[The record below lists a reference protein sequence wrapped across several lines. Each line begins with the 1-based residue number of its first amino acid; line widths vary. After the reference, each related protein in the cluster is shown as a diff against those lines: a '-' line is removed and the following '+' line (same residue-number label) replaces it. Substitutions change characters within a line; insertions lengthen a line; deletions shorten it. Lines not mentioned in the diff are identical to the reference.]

1 MSPDTGDFLMF
12 ELFAE
17 EANARLASLQA
28 AATRV
33 AAGERAGQT
42 AWLADSPDIRGAAVC
57 AELRA
62 LALVLDATERAA
74 AAGLLTHAMTAQAL
88 DWLEESLVCAPS
100 TLAAWDAA
108 RESDAETFA
117 ETVLAVVAAP
127 PGTSSAHAGSAQ
139 VGPARQP
146 AQPEPEPQADN
157 DPVPLDFVDARPATG
172 TGILP
177 VVRALTP
184 SAQGIP
190 HERSERTNPRLT
202 AITGERHA
210 IVDPESGVDAEMLG
224 LFREELSTHLFTMS
238 DGLTALDGDPAA
250 GDRLVAVMRAAH
262 SIKGALRILGL
273 DSVVTLAHVAEDRVQ
288 SAIRGGPELTAHEI
302 DALLRACDLFEQLV
316 QVENPHVWVL
326 TVHDHI
332 AALTR
337 RVQRGPQTETD
348 EPLVQPPSSAAE
360 EFAPA
365 SRGEVPRNDEQESR
379 PDAGPSSARIT
390 ESGTAAAPAP
400 AAEGQRSVKVT
411 ALHLDRLLGL
421 AGEGMTDARRLAP
434 LARSLHQLSLQQ
446 SELIG
451 LLGELRMA
459 LGPEIVGTPA
469 DAVLQR
475 LRARAED
482 IRTHIRQRHDEAD
495 DFARRNDELT
505 RRLYRETIESRMRP
519 FRDGVQWFPRLVRDL
534 SRKLGRPTDFRMIG
548 EDVRVDRDVLDK
560 IEAPLNHLLRN
571 ALDHG
576 IETPEERMR
585 AGKPERATLT
595 LEARPWAG
603 MLSVTVSDDGRGVDV
618 LRVREKIVERGLAE
632 PYEVATFSESQ
643 VLDHLFAPGFSTRDR
658 VTELSGRGV
667 GLDVVQTAVHEV
679 GGSVRVQTQP
689 GQGTSF
695 QLLLPITLSVTRAV
709 VVTIDGEPF
718 AIPLVRV
725 HRLLRVSRE
734 EIIEVSGR
742 PCVLCDG
749 ERVGLVDASDVLGL
763 GRTAAGPWISVVV
776 LRSYLGAFGLR
787 VDAITGEQDLVVRPL
802 DPRLGRVADVLA
814 AAVLPDGEP
823 VLILD
828 AEDLVRSV
836 IRMLE
841 RSRPQL
847 GNTRTGDRP
856 APRILLVDDSITVRE
871 VERQTLLSVGYR
883 VTVAV
888 DGADAW
894 QTVREQA
901 FDLVITD
908 VDMPRMDG
916 LELTRSIR
924 GDVRFRDIP
933 VVVVSY
939 RDRPEDRVRAAE
951 AGATRYLAKSEF
963 QEDTLL
969 AIVRELVGVPG

>member
-1 MSPDTGDFLMF
+1 MSTDSGDFLMY

-17 EANARLASLQA
+17 EA
-28 AATRV
+28 ATRIEAMRNL
-33 AAGERAGQT
+33 AARIAIGDTKAASE
-42 AWLADSPDIRGAAVC
+42 WLAASPDIRGAAVC

-62 LALVLDATERAA
+62 IVLVLDATERAA
-74 AAGLLTHAMTAQAL
+74 NAQLLSADMARTAVHWIVLSLERPAA
-88 DWLEESLVCAPS
+88 E
-100 TLAAWDAA
+100 LAAWDAA
-108 RESDAETFA
+108 REIEAEAFA
-117 ETVLAVVAAP
+117 ESVLTLLASAPATAPVSRTSHKTVP
-127 PGTSSAHAGSAQ
+127 TQ
-139 VGPARQP
+139 RT
-146 AQPEPEPQADN
+146 PEPNRVIPAPEAEP
-157 DPVPLDFVDARPATG
+157 VGSDFVDARPATG

-177 VVRALTP
+177 VMRALTP
-184 SAQGIP
+184 AARGRTSTGDDSGL
-190 HERSERTNPRLT
+190 HRSS

-210 IVDPESGVDAEMLG
+210 VVDPEAGVDHEMLE

-238 DGLTALDGDPAA
+238 DGLTALDSDPAA
-250 GDRLVAVMRAAH
+250 SDRLVAVMRAAH
-262 SIKGALRILGL
+262 SIKGALRIIGL
-273 DSVVTLAHVAEDRVQ
+273 DAAVTLAHVAEDRLQ
-288 SAIRGGPELTAHEI
+288 SAIRGGPELTPAEI
-302 DALLRACDLFEQLV
+302 DALLRTCDLFEQVV
-316 QVENPHVWVL
+316 QVSNPHAWVL
-326 TVHDHI
+326 AAHAQI
-332 AALTR
+332 AALTHSIQHADDA
-337 RVQRGPQTETD
+337 VIETRTTNA
-348 EPLVQPPSSAAE
+348 PTPAPGGVLTAAE
-360 EFAPA
+360 
-365 SRGEVPRNDEQESR
+365 NTEQLLLPTSGAEEGPVAANTTGS
-379 PDAGPSSARIT
+379 DA
-390 ESGTAAAPAP
+390 
-400 AAEGQRSVKVT
+400 QRSVKVT

-421 AGEGMTDARRLAP
+421 AGEGMTDARRFAP
-434 LARSLHQLSLQQ
+434 FARQLHQLSLQQ
-446 SELIG
+446 SELIS
-451 LLGELRMA
+451 LLGELRMT
-459 LGPEIVGTPA
+459 LGPEIANTPA

-475 LRARAED
+475 LKLRAEE
-482 IRTHIRQRHDEAD
+482 IRSQIRLRHDEAD
-495 DFARRNDELT
+495 EFARRNDELT

-534 SRKLGRPTDFRMIG
+534 SRKLSRPTDFRMIG

-576 IETPEERMR
+576 IEPRDERM
-585 AGKPERATLT
+585 ASGKPERATLT

-618 LRVREKIVERGLAE
+618 AKVRQKIVERGLA
-632 PYEVATFSESQ
+632 PAHEVANFSESQ

-679 GGSVRVQTQP
+679 GGSVRIHSVP

-709 VVTIDGEPF
+709 VVEIDGEPF

-725 HRLLRVSRE
+725 HRLLRVPKE
-734 EIIEVSGR
+734 EIVEVSGR
-742 PCVLCDG
+742 PCILCDG
-749 ERVGLVDASDVLGL
+749 ERVGLVNASDVLGFGNTPL
-763 GRTAAGPWISVVV
+763 GPWISAVV
-776 LRSYLGAFGLR
+776 LRSYQGAFALR
-787 VDAITGEQDLVVRPL
+787 VDAITGEQDLVVRRL

-814 AAVLPDGEP
+814 AATLPDGEP

-828 AEDLVRSV
+828 AEDLMRSV

-841 RSRPQL
+841 RSRPML
-847 GNTRTGDRP
+847 GVAGSGDRP

-871 VERQTLLSVGYR
+871 VERQTLLSVGYQ

-894 QTVREQA
+894 QTVREQP

-939 RDRPEDRVRAAE
+939 RDRTEDRVRAAE
-951 AGATRYLAKSEF
+951 AGATRYLPKSEF

-969 AIVRELVGVPG
+969 AIVRELVGVAQ